1 MTSPADGLER
11 RGRTLGDNDF
21 SLYLGS
27 LVHRAVI
34 RGNHL
39 VDRVELNHEM
49 ILGVILDVLRA
60 LEEEKFLVV
69 PPYRLLRLP
78 NLALMLTS
86 LECKF
91 SILLGRR
98 PYLPNLKKSFSFIN
112 V

>member
-1 MTSPADGLER
+1 MTSPVDGLER

-27 LVHRAVI
+27 LVHRSVL

-49 ILGVILDVLRA
+49 IIGVILDLLRA
-60 LEEEKFLVV
+60 LEEEKFVIV

-78 NLALMLTS
+78 NLPVMLTN
-86 LECKF
+86 LECT
-91 SILLGRR
+91 
-98 PYLPNLKKSFSFIN
+98 
-112 V
+112 